1 MCVCV
6 DGGKKEKKRRG
17 GEGNWIWKMK
27 VWGEKDVLLRGRRTK
42 AGLAHEQKPM
52 SSVNLSPD
60 SQ

>member
-1 MCVCV
+1 ME
-6 DGGKKEKKRRG
+6 GEKKGEEGRGVEGIEFGKNESLG
-17 GEGNWIWKMK
+17 GEKKNY
-27 VWGEKDVLLRGRRTK
+27 VLLRGRRTK